1 MKIRK
6 IADAAV
12 VAAMLMI
19 SVPSLMEDPVQI
31 SAEAIPA
38 AIVENAPDG
47 TDAEDS
53 RP

>member
-6 IADAAV
+6 IADAAI

-19 SVPSLMEDPVQI
+19 SVPSLTEEPVQI

-38 AIVENAPDG
+38 AIVETAPDG
-47 TDAEDS
+47 ADAKDS
-53 RP
+53 RS